1 MEHAVQVASDYP
13 IPAQD
18 DSKGQSIVKESRASC
33 SARNDSSRILQ
44 MTPEPAWIIGIFW
57 IAWKPRFEVQ
67 AAAIIPGVRIAFDSL
82 I

>member
-1 MEHAVQVASDYP
+1 
-13 IPAQD
+13 
-18 DSKGQSIVKESRASC
+18 
-33 SARNDSSRILQ
+33 

-57 IAWKPRFEVQ
+57 IAWKPRFAVQ